1 MHGAPLVGDLRLWP
15 AGGRRAAGAGVGV
28 GAGDEGGSK
37 ARARTVHGRNKL
49 GGRASEVEARA
60 AGVAGD
66 RPRWRQEYEQDR
78 MSSAGALVEH
88 RTMGR
93 GRGETGKKRKEKQ
106 GRIRQGQE
114 QGQGRGMWRSG
125 HYQPTRPESGSRGD
139 SWSFLSPSPSLSPL
153 PLPLFLPLLFKPD

>member
-1 MHGAPLVGDLRLWP
+1 MGDLRLWP

-60 AGVAGD
+60 AGVARD

-78 MSSAGALVEH
+78 MSSAGALVEQ
-88 RTMGR
+88 RTMEGA
-93 GRGETGKKRKEKQ
+93 GERRGKKEKKN
-106 GRIRQGQE
+106 RVE
-114 QGQGRGMWRSG
+114 
-125 HYQPTRPESGSRGD
+125 
-139 SWSFLSPSPSLSPL
+139 
-153 PLPLFLPLLFKPD
+153 